1 MTVDL
6 DVGAIPLRIVV
17 HGASGAGK
25 STTAKR
31 LAARLD
37 EDVTS
42 YEDSDGRTVLFDWV
56 EHVGGNVDG
65 RRIRTQIVTVPG
77 HLADRS
83 LHIVE
88 LADVVLFVVD
98 TTAAG
103 ISASTT
109 AWNLFMAWR
118 SGRSHPPVVIQLNK
132 RDDPTALSVDLV
144 ADVLGL
150 DGTETV
156 IETSAVEGD
165 GITMAFVWAVRT
177 GLRARQDGAADR
189 DANAIH
195 DQVADT
201 IDLLKHLQRRE
212 RDAAKAPLPHRLDA
226 ARRGD
231 GPRPTPRPA
240 TSTTPADPEPPPAPQ
255 ADATTVPVAAPPEA
269 GPSDVDE
276 AEVVPSPTRRR
287 WFSRRRSSST

>member
-1 MTVDL
+1 MSLEV
-6 DVGAIPLRIVV
+6 DVGVIPLRIVV

-65 RRIRTQIVTVPG
+65 RQIRTQIVTVPG

-109 AWNLFMAWR
+109 AWNLFVAWR

-177 GLRARQDGAADR
+177 GLRFRREDGEPSR
-189 DANAIH
+189 ANGG
-195 DQVADT
+195 DEVTDT

-212 RDAAKAPLPHRLDA
+212 TDAVKSPLPHRLGTD
-226 ARRGD
+226 RRPA

-240 TSTTPADPEPPPAPQ
+240 AIDAVLDQPAPHGSEAPAVDPPADPFDALDVATPEVAAAPAP
-255 ADATTVPVAAPPEA
+255 
-269 GPSDVDE
+269 
-276 AEVVPSPTRRR
+276 RRR
-287 WFSRRRSSST
+287 WFGRRRATPT

>member
-1 MTVDL
+1 MSVEL
-6 DVGAIPLRIVV
+6 DVEAIPLRIVV

-103 ISASTT
+103 ISSSTT
-109 AWNLFMAWR
+109 AWNLFVAWR

-177 GLRARQDGAADR
+177 GLRFRREDGEADR
-189 DANAIH
+189 PDGSTE
-195 DQVADT
+195 VADT
-201 IDLLKHLQRRE
+201 IGLLKHLQRRE
-212 RDAAKAPLPHRLDA
+212 TDANRTPLPHRLGAD
-226 ARRGD
+226 RRPT

-240 TSTTPADPEPPPAPQ
+240 AIDAILDQPGPSSSDEPAADPFDALEVAVPEAAAPPAP
-255 ADATTVPVAAPPEA
+255 
-269 GPSDVDE
+269 
-276 AEVVPSPTRRR
+276 RRR
-287 WFSRRRSSST
+287 WFARRRATPT